1 MRVCRCEHIDVAPS
15 HHHLTLCRDLNS
27 IAGKGAYLMNA
38 ETKPAKHSAPG
49 QYLGFALQPV
59 RVFYHLLTSPKGA
72 KVSLEFKDDVA
83 VHHADG
89 KLLLEQTKSALRQN
103 PISDWAGDL
112 WKAFENWRAMIVG
125 KEIDAS
131 LTDYHLY
138 VTPQKKGDFVQA
150 LSAAADVKA
159 AEAILKVIRAKLGK
173 LKAVPGCAEHLQ
185 PFLDADAEQQIA
197 IVTRFSLES
206 EGEDPLDAIRAVLLP
221 VISENQIDVLIK
233 SGIGQAK
240 QALDRLI
247 QRGERPILDA
257 DVFRR
262 DFHAFVR
269 QNNMPGL
276 LTSFGGA
283 PSGDLVAGIASTRP
297 TFIRQLELVD
307 ANDEERLRAVSDYL
321 RASADKSDW
330 ADRGVIFPGSL
341 DTWDDDLVRRYGMI
355 RGDVA
360 DLHTDRSAPVQ
371 GRLIYRQCA
380 QHQAP
385 LEGRVVPGHFVHGS
399 FNDLAD
405 RRRVGWHADY
415 DTLLGEAPE

>member
-1 MRVCRCEHIDVAPS
+1 
-15 HHHLTLCRDLNS
+15 
-27 IAGKGAYLMNA
+27 MNA

-83 VHHADG
+83 VHYSDG

-103 PISDWAGDL
+103 PVSDWAGDL

-125 KEIDAS
+125 KEVDAGS
-131 LTDYHLY
+131 TSYRLY

-150 LSAAADVKA
+150 LSAAGDVAA
-159 AEAILKVIRAKLGK
+159 AEFALKVIRTKLAKLK
-173 LKAVPGCAEHLQ
+173 TVPGCTEHLQ
-185 PFLDADAEQQIA
+185 PFLDAPVEQQMA
-197 IVTRFSLES
+197 IVTRFELES
-206 EGEDPLDAIRAVLLP
+206 EWADPLDAIRAVLLP

-247 QRGERPILDA
+247 QRGERPIMDA
-257 DVFRR
+257 DGFRR

-283 PSGDLVAGIASTRP
+283 PSEDLVAGIASTKP
-297 TFIRQLELVD
+297 TFIRQLELVE
-307 ANDEERLRAVSDYL
+307 ATDEDRLRAISDYL
-321 RASADKSDW
+321 RASADKADW
-330 ADRGVIFPGSL
+330 ADRGVIFAGSL
-341 DTWDDDLVRRYGMI
+341 DTWDDDLVRHHGMV
-355 RGDVA
+355 RGDVS
-360 DLHTDRSAPVQ
+360 DLHSDRSAPVQ
-371 GRLIYRQCA
+371 GRLVYRQCA

-405 RRRVGWHADY
+405 RRRLGWHAKY
-415 DTLLGEAPE
+415 DSLLGDTPE